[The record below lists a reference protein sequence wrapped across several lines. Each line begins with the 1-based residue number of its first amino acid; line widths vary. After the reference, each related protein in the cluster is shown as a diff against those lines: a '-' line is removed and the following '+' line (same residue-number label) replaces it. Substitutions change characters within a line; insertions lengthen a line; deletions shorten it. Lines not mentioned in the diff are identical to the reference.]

1 METAN
6 ELTLNEFKEVL
17 SYLLTNNKHLEDS
30 GLRPIA
36 VGVEG
41 EAGIGKTMMI
51 EDIAKERGMTMCKVN
66 LAQLEE
72 IGDLVGMP
80 IKECEVAWIEN
91 GQVKDRK
98 WLPESHTKN
107 LDLRLKLTGKV
118 RMSYAPP
125 AWLPSEENPNGT
137 IVFLDDYTRANSM
150 FMQATMEI
158 INTASYIS
166 WKLPKYTSIILS
178 SNPDDGQFSVTSLD
192 NAQKTRFIN
201 FNLKLNTEE
210 WAKWAESAEIDGR
223 AINFELLYGEE
234 IFKKHNNIQT
244 VNPRS
249 YTTFCKAI
257 SGLKDWNKPET
268 LALILQIS
276 KGCFLNDKDNIIGNL
291 FTTFIANKLDKL
303 IQPKDMIELKWETLE
318 PRMRD
323 CVYDNGNYRPEIA
336 SVLTIRLMNYILYQF
351 GTKGAIKDNTVH
363 DRILEIVENDE
374 LLFSEDLIFHL
385 IKTLVTKYPGRTGK
399 LLMNA
404 KIRNKIVL

>member
-1 METAN
+1 MTSN
-6 ELTLNEFKEVL
+6 EMTLNEFKEVF
-17 SYLLTNNKHLEDS
+17 SYLLDNNKHLEDS
-30 GLRPIA
+30 NLRPIA

-41 EAGIGKTMMI
+41 EAGIGKTTLI
-51 EDIAKERGMTMCKVN
+51 EDIAKERGMTLCKVN

-80 IKECEVAWIEN
+80 MKECEVAWIEN
-91 GQVKDRK
+91 GQVKDKR
-98 WLPESHTKN
+98 WMPESQTKN
-107 LDLRLKLTGKV
+107 LDLRLKLTGRV

-125 AWLPSEENPNGT
+125 AWLPVDENPNGT

-166 WKLPKYTSIILS
+166 WKLPKYTSIVLS

-201 FNLKLNTEE
+201 FNLKLNIED
-210 WAKWAESAEIDGR
+210 WAKWAEEAEIDGR
-223 AINFELLYGEE
+223 AINFELLYGDE
-234 IFKKHNNIQT
+234 IFKKHNNVQT

-257 SGLKDWNKPET
+257 SGLKDWSKPET

-291 FTTFIANKLDKL
+291 FTTFIANKLDRL
-303 IQPKDMIELKWETLE
+303 IQPKDMIELKWDTLE
-318 PRMRD
+318 PKMKN
-323 CVYDNGNYRPEIA
+323 CVYDNGQFRPEIA
-336 SVLTIRLMNYILYQF
+336 SVLTIRFMNYVLHLF
-351 GTKGAIKDNTVH
+351 GTKGGIKESVVY

-374 LLFSEDLIFHL
+374 MLFSEDLIFHL
-385 IKTLVTKYPGRTGK
+385 VKSLVTKYPGRTGK

>member
-1 METAN
+1 MTNN
-6 ELTLNEFKEVL
+6 EITLNEFKEVF
-17 SYLLTNNKHLEDS
+17 SYLLDNNKHLEDNN
-30 GLRPIA
+30 LRPIA

-41 EAGIGKTMMI
+41 EAGIGKTTLI

-80 IKECEVAWIEN
+80 IKEYEVAWVEN
-91 GQVKDRK
+91 GQVKQTR
-98 WLPESHTKN
+98 WMPESQTKH

-125 AWLPSEENPNGT
+125 AWLPMDENPNGT

-166 WKLPKYTSIILS
+166 WKLPKYTSIVLS

-201 FNLKLNTEE
+201 FNVKFNIEE
-210 WAKWAESAEIDGR
+210 WAKWAEEAEIDGR
-223 AINFELLYGEE
+223 AINFELLYGDE

-257 SGLKDWNKPET
+257 SGLKNWDNPDT

-291 FTTFIANKLDKL
+291 FTTFIANKLDRL
-303 IQPKDMIELKWETLE
+303 IQPKDMIELKWDTLE
-318 PRMRD
+318 PKMKN
-323 CVYDNGNYRPEIA
+323 CVYDNGNFRPEIA
-336 SVLTIRLMNYILYQF
+336 SVLTIRFMNYVLHLF
-351 GTKGAIKDNTVH
+351 GTKGAIKENVVY
-363 DRILEIVENDE
+363 DRILEIVNNDE
-374 LLFSEDLIFHL
+374 MLFSEDLIFHL
-385 IKTLVTKYPGRTGK
+385 VKNLITMYPGRTGK
-399 LLMNA
+399 LLMNPI
-404 KIRNKIVL
+404 IRNKVVL

>member
-1 METAN
+1 MTNN
-6 ELTLNEFKEVL
+6 EITLNEFKEVF
-17 SYLLTNNKHLEDS
+17 SYLLDNNKHLEDNN
-30 GLRPIA
+30 LRPIA

-41 EAGIGKTMMI
+41 EAGIGKTTLI

-80 IKECEVAWIEN
+80 IKEYEVAWIEN
-91 GQVKDRK
+91 GQVKQTR
-98 WLPESHTKN
+98 WMPENQTKH

-125 AWLPSEENPNGT
+125 AWLPMDENPNGT

-166 WKLPKYTSIILS
+166 WKLPKYTSIVLS

-201 FNLKLNTEE
+201 FNVKFNIED
-210 WAKWAESAEIDGR
+210 WAKWAEEAEIDGR
-223 AINFELLYGEE
+223 AINFELLYGDE

-257 SGLKDWNKPET
+257 SGLKNWDNPDT

-291 FTTFIANKLDKL
+291 FTTFIANKLDRL
-303 IQPKDMIELKWETLE
+303 IQPKDMIELKWDTLE
-318 PRMRD
+318 PKMKN
-323 CVYDNGNYRPEIA
+323 CVYDNGNFRPEIA
-336 SVLTIRLMNYILYQF
+336 SVLTIRFMNYVLHLF
-351 GTKGAIKDNTVH
+351 GTKGAIKENVVY
-363 DRILEIVENDE
+363 DRILEIVNNDE
-374 LLFSEDLIFHL
+374 MLFSEDLIFHL
-385 IKTLVTKYPGRTGK
+385 VKNLITMYPGRTGK
-399 LLMNA
+399 LLMNPI
-404 KIRNKIVL
+404 IRNKVVL

>member
-1 METAN
+1 MTNN
-6 ELTLNEFKEVL
+6 EITLNEFKEVF
-17 SYLLTNNKHLEDS
+17 SYLLDNNKHLEDNN
-30 GLRPIA
+30 LRPIA

-41 EAGIGKTMMI
+41 EAGIGKTTLI

-80 IKECEVAWIEN
+80 IKEYEVAWVEN
-91 GQVKDRK
+91 GQVKQTR
-98 WLPESHTKN
+98 WMPESQTKH

-125 AWLPSEENPNGT
+125 AWLPMDENPNGT

-166 WKLPKYTSIILS
+166 WKLPKYTSIVLS

-201 FNLKLNTEE
+201 FNVKFNIED
-210 WAKWAESAEIDGR
+210 WAKWAEEAEIDGR
-223 AINFELLYGEE
+223 AINFELLYGDE
-234 IFKKHNNIQT
+234 IFKKHNNVQT

-257 SGLKDWNKPET
+257 SGLKNWDNPDT

-291 FTTFIANKLDKL
+291 FTTFIANKLDRL
-303 IQPKDMIELKWETLE
+303 IQPKDMIELKWDTLE
-318 PRMRD
+318 PKMKN
-323 CVYDNGNYRPEIA
+323 CVYDNGNFRPEIA
-336 SVLTIRLMNYILYQF
+336 SVLTIRFMNYVLHLF
-351 GTKGAIKDNTVH
+351 GTKGAIKENVVY
-363 DRILEIVENDE
+363 DRILEIVNNDE
-374 LLFSEDLIFHL
+374 MLFSEDLIFHL
-385 IKTLVTKYPGRTGK
+385 VKNLITMYPGRTGK
-399 LLMNA
+399 LLMNPI
-404 KIRNKIVL
+404 IRNKVVL

>member
-1 METAN
+1 M
-6 ELTLNEFKEVL
+6 TLNEFKEVFT
-17 SYLLTNNKHLEDS
+17 YLLDNNKHLEDNN
-30 GLRPIA
+30 LRPIA

-41 EAGIGKTMMI
+41 EAGIGKTTLI

-80 IKECEVAWIEN
+80 MKECEVAWIEN
-91 GQVKDRK
+91 GQVKDKR
-98 WLPESHTKN
+98 WMPESQTKH

-125 AWLPSEENPNGT
+125 AWLPMDENSNGT

-166 WKLPKYTSIILS
+166 WKLPKYTSIVLS

-201 FNLKLNTEE
+201 FNLKLNIED
-210 WAKWAESAEIDGR
+210 WAKWAEEAEIDGR
-223 AINFELLYGEE
+223 AINFELLYGDE
-234 IFKKHNNIQT
+234 IFKKHNNVQT

-291 FTTFIANKLDKL
+291 FTTFIANKLDRL
-303 IQPKDMIELKWETLE
+303 IQPKDMIELQWDTLE
-318 PRMRD
+318 PKMKN
-323 CVYDNGNYRPEIA
+323 CVYDNGNFRPEIA
-336 SVLTIRLMNYILYQF
+336 SVLTIRFMNYVLHLF
-351 GTKGAIKDNTVH
+351 GTKGGVKESVVY
-363 DRILEIVENDE
+363 DRILEIVNNDE
-374 LLFSEDLIFHL
+374 MLFSEDLIFHL
-385 IKTLVTKYPGRTGK
+385 VKTLITKYPGRTGK
-399 LLMNA
+399 LLMNPT
-404 KIRNKIVL
+404 IRNKVVL

>member
-1 METAN
+1 MTNN
-6 ELTLNEFKEVL
+6 EMTLNEFKEVFT
-17 SYLLTNNKHLEDS
+17 YLLDNNKQLEDK

-36 VGVEG
+36 VGLEG
-41 EAGIGKTMMI
+41 EAGVGKTSII
-51 EDIAKERGMTMCKVN
+51 EEIATERGMTMVKVN

-72 IGDLVGMP
+72 IGDLVGLP
-80 IKECEVAWIEN
+80 IKEYEVAWIDNGNIKDKRWMSEN
-91 GQVKDRK
+91 QI
-98 WLPESHTKN
+98 KN
-107 LDLRLKLTGKV
+107 LDSRLKLTGRI
-118 RMSYAPP
+118 RMAYAPP
-125 AWLPSEENPNGT
+125 AWLPTEANPNGI
-137 IVFLDDYTRANSM
+137 IVLLDDYTRANSM

-166 WKLPKYTSIILS
+166 WNLPKYTSIVLT

-201 FNLKLNTEE
+201 FNVKLNIED
-210 WAKWAESAEIDGR
+210 WAKWAEEAEIDGR
-223 AINFELLYGEE
+223 AINFELLYGNE
-234 IFKKHNNIQT
+234 IFKKHNGVQT

-318 PRMRD
+318 PKMRE
-323 CVYDNGNYRPEIA
+323 CVYDNGNFRPDIA
-336 SVLTIRLMNYILYQF
+336 SILTIRLMNYILYLF
-351 GTKGAIKDNTVH
+351 SIKGAIKENVVY
-363 DRILEIVENDE
+363 DRILEIVNNDE
-374 LLFSEDLIFHL
+374 MLFSEDLIFHL
-385 IKTLVTKYPGRTGK
+385 VKTLITKYPGRTGK

-404 KIRNKIVL
+404 TIRNKVVL

>member
-1 METAN
+1 MTSN
-6 ELTLNEFKEVL
+6 EMTLNEFKEVF
-17 SYLLTNNKHLEDS
+17 SYLLDNNKQLEDK

-36 VGVEG
+36 VGIEG
-41 EAGIGKTMMI
+41 EAGVGKTSVI
-51 EDIAKERGMTMCKVN
+51 EQITKERGMTLCKVN

-72 IGDLVGMP
+72 IGDLTGMP
-80 IKECEVAWIEN
+80 IKEHEVAWIDK
-91 GQVKDRK
+91 GVVKDKR
-98 WLPESHTKN
+98 WMPESQIKN
-107 LDLRLKLTGKV
+107 LDIRLKLTGRV

-125 AWLPSEENPNGT
+125 AWLPMEENSNGT

-166 WKLPKYTSIILS
+166 WKLPKYTSIVLS

-201 FNLKLNTEE
+201 FNIKLNIED

-234 IFKKHNNIQT
+234 IFKKHNNVQT

-257 SGLKDWNKPET
+257 SGLKDWNNPDT

-303 IQPKDMIELKWETLE
+303 IQPKDMVELKWETLE
-318 PRMRD
+318 PKMRN
-323 CVYDNGNYRPEIA
+323 CVYDNGTFRPEIA
-336 SVLTIRLMNYILYQF
+336 SVLTIRFMNYILHLF
-351 GTKGAIKDNTVH
+351 GTKGGIKESVVY
-363 DRILEIVENDE
+363 DRILEIVDNEE
-374 LLFSEDLIFHL
+374 MLFSEDLIFHL
-385 IKTLVTKYPGRTGK
+385 IKNLVSQYPGRTGK

>member
-1 METAN
+1 MTNN
-6 ELTLNEFKEVL
+6 EMTLNEFKEVFT
-17 SYLLTNNKHLEDS
+17 YLLDNNKQLEDK

-36 VGVEG
+36 VGLEG
-41 EAGIGKTMMI
+41 EAGVGKTSII
-51 EDIAKERGMTMCKVN
+51 EEIATERGMTMVKVN

-72 IGDLVGMP
+72 IGDLVGLP
-80 IKECEVAWIEN
+80 IKEYEVAWIDNGNIKDKRWMSEN
-91 GQVKDRK
+91 Q
-98 WLPESHTKN
+98 TKN
-107 LDLRLKLTGKV
+107 LDSRLKLTGRV
-118 RMSYAPP
+118 RMAYAPP
-125 AWLPSEENPNGT
+125 AWLPTEDNPNGI
-137 IVFLDDYTRANSM
+137 IVLLDDYTRANSM

-166 WKLPKYTSIILS
+166 WNLPKYTSIVLT

-201 FNLKLNTEE
+201 FNVKLNIEE
-210 WAKWAESAEIDGR
+210 WAKWAEEAEIDGR
-223 AINFELLYGEE
+223 AINFELLYGNE
-234 IFKKHNNIQT
+234 IFKKHNGVQT

-318 PRMRD
+318 PKMRE
-323 CVYDNGNYRPEIA
+323 CVYDNGNFRPDIA
-336 SVLTIRLMNYILYQF
+336 SILTIRLMNYILYLF
-351 GTKGAIKDNTVH
+351 SIKGAIKENVVY
-363 DRILEIVENDE
+363 DRILEIVNNDE
-374 LLFSEDLIFHL
+374 MLFSEDLIFHL
-385 IKTLVTKYPGRTGK
+385 VKTLITKYPGRTGK

-404 KIRNKIVL
+404 TIRNKVVL

>member
-1 METAN
+1 MTNN
-6 ELTLNEFKEVL
+6 EITLNEFKEVF
-17 SYLLTNNKHLEDS
+17 SYLLDNNKHLEDNN
-30 GLRPIA
+30 LRPIA
-36 VGVEG
+36 VGIEG
-41 EAGIGKTMMI
+41 EAGIGKTTLI

-80 IKECEVAWIEN
+80 IKEYEVAWVEN
-91 GQVKDRK
+91 GQVKQTR
-98 WLPESHTKN
+98 WMPESQTKH

-125 AWLPSEENPNGT
+125 AWLPMDENPNGT

-166 WKLPKYTSIILS
+166 WKLPKYTSIVLS

-201 FNLKLNTEE
+201 FNVKFNIED
-210 WAKWAESAEIDGR
+210 WAKWAEEAEIDGR
-223 AINFELLYGEE
+223 AINFELLYGDE
-234 IFKKHNNIQT
+234 IFKKHNNVQT

-257 SGLKDWNKPET
+257 SGLKNWDNPDT

-291 FTTFIANKLDKL
+291 FTTFIANKLDRL
-303 IQPKDMIELKWETLE
+303 IQPKDMIELKWDTLE
-318 PRMRD
+318 PKMKS
-323 CVYDNGNYRPEIA
+323 CVYDNGNFRPEIA
-336 SVLTIRLMNYILYQF
+336 SVLTIRFMNYVLHLF
-351 GTKGAIKDNTVH
+351 GTKGAIKENVVY
-363 DRILEIVENDE
+363 DRILEIVNNDE
-374 LLFSEDLIFHL
+374 MLFSEDLIFHL
-385 IKTLVTKYPGRTGK
+385 VKNLITMYPGRTGK
-399 LLMNA
+399 LLMNPI
-404 KIRNKIVL
+404 IRNKVVL

>member
-1 METAN
+1 MTNN
-6 ELTLNEFKEVL
+6 EITLNEFKEVF
-17 SYLLTNNKHLEDS
+17 SYLLDNNKHLEDNN
-30 GLRPIA
+30 LRPIA

-41 EAGIGKTMMI
+41 EAGIGKTTLI
-51 EDIAKERGMTMCKVN
+51 EDIAKKRGMTMCKVN

-80 IKECEVAWIEN
+80 IKEYEVAWVEN
-91 GQVKDRK
+91 GKVKQTR
-98 WLPESHTKN
+98 WMPESQTKH

-125 AWLPSEENPNGT
+125 AWLPMDENPNGT

-166 WKLPKYTSIILS
+166 WKLPKYTSIVLS

-201 FNLKLNTEE
+201 FNVKFNIED
-210 WAKWAESAEIDGR
+210 WAKWAEEAEIDGR
-223 AINFELLYGEE
+223 AINFELLYGDE
-234 IFKKHNNIQT
+234 IFKKHNNVQT

-257 SGLKDWNKPET
+257 SGLKNWDNPDT

-291 FTTFIANKLDKL
+291 FTTFIANKLDRL
-303 IQPKDMIELKWETLE
+303 IQPKDMIELKWDTLE
-318 PRMRD
+318 PKMKN
-323 CVYDNGNYRPEIA
+323 CVYDNGNFRPEIA
-336 SVLTIRLMNYILYQF
+336 SVLTIRFMNYVLHLF
-351 GTKGAIKDNTVH
+351 GTKGAIKENVVY
-363 DRILEIVENDE
+363 DRILEIVNNDE
-374 LLFSEDLIFHL
+374 MLFSEDLIFHL
-385 IKTLVTKYPGRTGK
+385 VKNLITMYPGRTGK
-399 LLMNA
+399 LLMNPI
-404 KIRNKIVL
+404 IRNKVVL

>member
-1 METAN
+1 MTNN
-6 ELTLNEFKEVL
+6 EMTLNEFKEVFT
-17 SYLLTNNKHLEDS
+17 YLLDNNKQLEDK

-36 VGVEG
+36 VGLEG
-41 EAGIGKTMMI
+41 EAGVGKTSII
-51 EDIAKERGMTMCKVN
+51 EEIATERGMTMVKVN

-72 IGDLVGMP
+72 IGDLVGLP
-80 IKECEVAWIEN
+80 IKEYEVAWIDNGNIKDKRWMSEN
-91 GQVKDRK
+91 Q
-98 WLPESHTKN
+98 TKN
-107 LDLRLKLTGKV
+107 LDSRLKLTGRV
-118 RMSYAPP
+118 RMAYAPP
-125 AWLPSEENPNGT
+125 AWLPTEDNPNGI
-137 IVFLDDYTRANSM
+137 IVLLDDYTRANSM

-166 WKLPKYTSIILS
+166 WNLPKYTSIVLT

-201 FNLKLNTEE
+201 FNVKLNIEE
-210 WAKWAESAEIDGR
+210 WAKWAEEAEIDGR
-223 AINFELLYGEE
+223 AINFELLYGNE
-234 IFKKHNNIQT
+234 IFKKHNGVQT

-276 KGCFLNDKDNIIGNL
+276 KGCFLNDKDNVIGNL

-318 PRMRD
+318 PKMRE
-323 CVYDNGNYRPEIA
+323 CVYDNGNFRPDIA
-336 SVLTIRLMNYILYQF
+336 SILTIRLMNYILYLF
-351 GTKGAIKDNTVH
+351 SIKGAIKENVVY
-363 DRILEIVENDE
+363 DRILEIVNNDE
-374 LLFSEDLIFHL
+374 MLFSEDLIFHL
-385 IKTLVTKYPGRTGK
+385 VKTLITKYPGRTGK

-404 KIRNKIVL
+404 TIRNKVVL

>member
-1 METAN
+1 MTNN
-6 ELTLNEFKEVL
+6 EMTLNEFKEVFT
-17 SYLLTNNKHLEDS
+17 YLLDNNKQLEDK

-36 VGVEG
+36 VGLEG
-41 EAGIGKTMMI
+41 EAGVGKTSII
-51 EDIAKERGMTMCKVN
+51 EEIAAERGMTMVKVN

-72 IGDLVGMP
+72 IGDLVGLP
-80 IKECEVAWIEN
+80 IKEYEVAWIDNGNIKDKRWMSEN
-91 GQVKDRK
+91 Q
-98 WLPESHTKN
+98 TKN
-107 LDLRLKLTGKV
+107 LDSRLKLTGRV
-118 RMSYAPP
+118 RMAYAPP
-125 AWLPSEENPNGT
+125 AWLPTEDNPNGI
-137 IVFLDDYTRANSM
+137 IVLLDDYTRANSM

-158 INTASYIS
+158 INTAQYIS
-166 WKLPKYTSIILS
+166 WHLPKYTSIVLT

-201 FNLKLNTEE
+201 FNVKLNIEE
-210 WAKWAESAEIDGR
+210 WAKWAEEAEIDGR
-223 AINFELLYGEE
+223 AINFELLYGNE
-234 IFKKHNNIQT
+234 IFKKHNGVQT

-318 PRMRD
+318 PKMRE
-323 CVYDNGNYRPEIA
+323 CVYDNGNFRPDIA
-336 SVLTIRLMNYILYQF
+336 SILTIRLMNYILYLF
-351 GTKGAIKDNTVH
+351 SIKGAIKENVVY
-363 DRILEIVENDE
+363 DRILEIVNNDE
-374 LLFSEDLIFHL
+374 MLFSEDLIFHL
-385 IKTLVTKYPGRTGK
+385 VKTLITKYPGRTGK

-404 KIRNKIVL
+404 TIRNKVVL

>member
-1 METAN
+1 MTSN
-6 ELTLNEFKEVL
+6 EMTLNEFKEVF
-17 SYLLTNNKHLEDS
+17 SYLLDNNKHLEDS
-30 GLRPIA
+30 NLRPIA

-41 EAGIGKTMMI
+41 EAGIGKTSLI
-51 EDIAKERGMTMCKVN
+51 EDIAKERGMTLCKVN

-80 IKECEVAWIEN
+80 MKECEVAWIEN
-91 GQVKDRK
+91 GQVKDKR
-98 WLPESHTKN
+98 WMPESQTKN
-107 LDLRLKLTGKV
+107 LDLRLKLTGRV

-125 AWLPSEENPNGT
+125 AWLPVDENPNGT

-166 WKLPKYTSIILS
+166 WKLPKYTSIVLS

-201 FNLKLNTEE
+201 FNLKLNIED
-210 WAKWAESAEIDGR
+210 WAKWAEEAEIDGR
-223 AINFELLYGEE
+223 AINFELLYGDE
-234 IFKKHNNIQT
+234 IFKKHNNVQT

-257 SGLKDWNKPET
+257 SGLKDWNKPEI

-291 FTTFIANKLDKL
+291 FTTFIANKLDRL
-303 IQPKDMIELKWETLE
+303 IQPKDMIELKWDTLE
-318 PRMRD
+318 PKMKN
-323 CVYDNGNYRPEIA
+323 CVYDNGQFRPEIA
-336 SVLTIRLMNYILYQF
+336 SVLTIRFMNYVLHLF
-351 GTKGAIKDNTVH
+351 GTKGGIKESVVY

-374 LLFSEDLIFHL
+374 MLFSEDLIFHL
-385 IKTLVTKYPGRTGK
+385 VKSLVTKYPGRTGK